1 MKLFKKSSANKQCRL
16 KPLTVRGNNT
26 QSAEVLENSFPE
38 MLVQLPVHTCEQGA
52 KSILTFII
60 TEGGK
65 TTLIM

>member
-1 MKLFKKSSANKQCRL
+1 MKLFKKSSANKQCSL

-26 QSAEVLENSFPE
+26 QSAKVLKTSFPG
-38 MLVQLPVHTCEQGA
+38 MVAPVAAHTCEEGA
-52 KSILTFII
+52 KSIRTFII